1 MKIVVDIKEKHIDTL
16 NEALNLSLTLDE
28 DNDVEIA
35 DAIVELIEN
44 CM

>member
-1 MKIVVDIKEKHIDTL
+1 MTIVVDIKEKHIDIL
-16 NEALNLSLTLDE
+16 NEALNLNLTLDE

-35 DAIVELIEN
+35 DAIIELIEN